1 MTARLLP
8 SPNALHIARS
18 QSELELAAHD
28 VIWHLFRVVDALT
41 QQAYAITLADVDEAR
56 ARLNDELLHFNALAD
71 KARIV
76 KADDEYV
83 DALEALAGA

>member
-8 SPNALHIARS
+8 SPNALNLAR
-18 QSELELAAHD
+18 QPSELELAARD
-28 VIWHLFRVVDALT
+28 VIWHLFQVVDSLT
-41 QQAYAITLADVDEAR
+41 QQADNLTLADVDEAR
-56 ARLNDELLHFNALAD
+56 ARLDDELLHFNALAD